1 MSGWRPLQRIAVACL
16 LGLILT
22 QLLLFLWVDPER
34 YWLPPLLAL
43 PLLFPLPGLWR
54 NRRYTFKW
62 VGFPLLFYFAI
73 GVSEAFAGD
82 SLRLY
87 GLLNLVFSIGLFLA
101 AVYHSRYLALSES
114 S

>member
-1 MSGWRPLQRIAVACL
+1 MTRFRPLQILALLCL
-16 LGLILT
+16 TGLILT
-22 QLLLFLWVDPER
+22 QLGLFLWLDGPWWIPV
-34 YWLPPLLAL
+34 LLAL
-43 PLLFPLPGLWR
+43 PLLFPLPGLWH

-62 VGFPLLFYFAI
+62 VGFPVLFYFAI

-87 GLLNLVFSIGLFLA
+87 GMLDLVFSTGLFLS
-101 AVYHSRYLALSES
+101 AVYHSRYLALSGS